1 MLMVAA
7 IIGRKKTAAY
17 VALVAVFSMA
27 AGMIYGAWLDGTSLA
42 WIGLGLIAFAGVL
55 AAMAWRNDHPPRS
68 SRLKGEHA

>member
-27 AGMIYGAWLDGTSLA
+27 AGMIYGAWVDGASLA
-42 WIGLGLIAFAGVL
+42 WIGLGLVSFAGVM
-55 AAMAWRNDHPPRS
+55 AAMARLNGRRPRS
-68 SRLKGEHA
+68 VRLKGEHA